1 MSDVITFNRMT
12 IMAAA
17 NILTEMLNQT
27 TFDELTVEWDLD
39 ELSSGPSVRSKLTQ
53 VARVALENE
62 HTVFTADGPQP
73 LRLAMVEKAMRCSKQ
88 IKSKHSDIWVKLKT
102 GLRFD
107 SFEIVEEQ
115 FEAQE
120 ESLFGGPRYDTKLTL
135 KRMLPEDVPELN
147 FREAESELLSLL
159 KKHKFEI
166 PLGHLGQAF
175 KNFSSGDW
183 AAANASMRA
192 FYEGYLDEVA
202 NRLGYIGKGD
212 AHKRRKY
219 LANCQPPFFL
229 DYYNEPRYVQDLM
242 NRMHPQ
248 GSHPGLSEEDDCTF
262 RLQITLISARLF
274 IRRYGQRLNGT
285 P

>member
-1 MSDVITFNRMT
+1 
-12 IMAAA
+12 MAAA
-17 NILTEMLNQT
+17 KILTEILNQT
-27 TFDELTVEWDLD
+27 TFEELAVEWDLD
-39 ELSSGPSVRSKLTQ
+39 GLSSGPSVRSKLTQ

-88 IKSKHSDIWVKLKT
+88 IKSKHSDLWVELKT

-107 SFEIVEEQ
+107 SFEIVDEQ
-115 FEAQE
+115 FEAPE

-147 FREAESELLSLL
+147 FREAESELVSLL
-159 KKHKFEI
+159 KKHKFEV
-166 PLGHLGQAF
+166 PLGHLNQAF

-183 AAANASMRA
+183 AAANGAMRA

-202 NRLGYIGKGD
+202 NRIGYVGKDD
-212 AHKRRKY
+212 AYKRRKY
-219 LANCQPPFFL
+219 LAQCSPPFL
-229 DYYNEPRYVQDLM
+229 LEKYNEHIYVQNLM
-242 NRMHPQ
+242 KRMHPE

-274 IRRYGQRLNGT
+274 IRRYDQRMQGVSS
-285 P
+285 